1 MPPGPVRNQMHAQ
14 RQAAAAGFLRSI
26 ARQAREAQGV
36 TRQRHVQRQG
46 EARLFLLHIAED
58 AKGRALHTRGY
69 TIRNSSGS
77 SGSRGDPGELV
88 ARAQQVEAEAMKLHE
103 LGKKDEAV
111 ALLRRSKELAAK
123 AAEAKAV
130 EEEEEAYVE
139 KRRSLPCT
147 ACCGVCCGVCCAC
160 CGRVLIHTGVSSPS
174 SSGTWTF

>member
-46 EARLFLLHIAED
+46 EARMFLLHIAED
-58 AKGRALHTRGY
+58 AKDRAGSRQRGY
-69 TIRNSSGS
+69 NSS
-77 SGSRGDPGELV
+77 SGSRGAELV
-88 ARAQQVEAEAMKLHE
+88 AQGQQVEAKARKLRE

-111 ALLRRSKELAAK
+111 AMLRRSKELAAK

-130 EEEEEAYVE
+130 EEEEEAYVDEHLYHIQCSEICTLRNE
-139 KRRSLPCT
+139 KV
-147 ACCGVCCGVCCAC
+147 A
-160 CGRVLIHTGVSSPS
+160 H
-174 SSGTWTF
+174 